1 MGSVAVLNN
10 VEAVL
15 AASEKATLEAD
26 ASLSP
31 DGLEAILAASQE
43 AIAAAEATLL
53 SEDIERKLTFTS
65 VAKTT
70 VPESYAIYEEIVT
83 QDVTTSPTAPSVITE
98 EEPPLEA
105 PGVRRI
111 LRFAIPAIGVWLC
124 GPLLSLIDTG
134 AVGLLGGT
142 VQQAALNP
150 AVAVTDYSA
159 LLLSFLFTGSTNL
172 IAASQESDRRLD
184 GSPRTTRTLIGA
196 LQLSSLVG
204 IVLGAATYAGASG
217 MLRSIIG
224 NDGISPDVFDS
235 ALKYVRIRALGV
247 PAAAVIGSAQAACL
261 GMQDVRSPLYVLATA
276 AIVNFVGDMLFVG
289 CKHPWIGGAAG
300 AAWATVFSQF
310 AALAMFVRWL
320 TASSHRSPAEVL
332 SSQGKTKVLNV
343 SNAILEL
350 TGKPSSAGAGR
361 RERFRETLRQFRL
374 RNMVSLEAQKD
385 KLRSHG
391 RLSMVMRPLQL
402 FRGKMTVDTSQNSR
416 ENDKLQNLKSS
427 PPKFSTRGFLFGKF
441 RGQDLLKVPEADTFR
456 NFRPYLVPVT
466 STVVG
471 RVSGFV
477 AMSHVVSS
485 AMGTASMAAQQVILS
500 FFQCICPIADS
511 LSLTAQSFVPGIL
524 QRRPGPVRTRILR
537 KTKMNFFKASVGFG
551 LAMAVA
557 VANIPLVSGWF
568 SSDPTVVSLINKCVP
583 LLAAWFSMHGVMCAS
598 EGLLLGQKDLSFLGR
613 MYAMWFAVVPYL
625 MLRVKRAAIVQQT
638 STVGRVVGGRVVDLT
653 TIWQVFLMYQFLR
666 SSLWAIRA
674 ALYEQSPRQSS
685 SSGVGV

>member
-1 MGSVAVLNN
+1 LNN

-15 AASEKATLEAD
+15 AVSEKATLEAD
-26 ASLSP
+26 VSLSP
-31 DGLEAILAASQE
+31 DGLEAILVASQE

-53 SEDIERKLTFTS
+53 SDDIGRKLTFATA
-65 VAKTT
+65 AKPRQDGGTPT
-70 VPESYAIYEEIVT
+70 LPTLPESYAIYEEIVT
-83 QDVTTSPTAPSVITE
+83 KDAPTSPSAPAPAAV
-98 EEPPLEA
+98 EEPALEA

-196 LQLSSLVG
+196 IQLSSMVG
-204 IVLGAATYAGASG
+204 IVLGTATYVGAPG

-224 NDGISPDVFDS
+224 NDSISPEVFDA

-276 AIVNFVGDMLFVG
+276 AVVNFVGDMMFVG

-310 AALAMFVRWL
+310 AALAMFIRWL
-320 TASSHRSPAEVL
+320 TAAGQRSPAETS
-332 SSQGKTKVLNV
+332 SSQEKPKVLNV

-350 TGKPSSAGAGR
+350 TGKPSSPGAGR
-361 RERFRETLRQFRL
+361 REKFREILRQFHL
-374 RNMVSLEAQKD
+374 RNLASLEAQKS

-391 RLSMVMRPLQL
+391 RLSIFMRFLQL
-402 FRGKMTVDTSQNSR
+402 FRNKRTVVTRQNTRSNEASQNV
-416 ENDKLQNLKSS
+416 KS
-427 PPKFSTRGFLFGKF
+427 PPKFSTRGFLDGKF
-441 RGQDLLKVPEADTFR
+441 RGRDLLKVPDADTFR
-456 NFRPYLVPVT
+456 DFRPYLVPVT

-511 LSLTAQSFVPGIL
+511 LSLTAQSFVPGIVE
-524 QRRPGPVRTRILR
+524 RRPGQERTRILR
-537 KTKMNFFKASVGFG
+537 KTKVNFFKASVGFG
-551 LAMAVA
+551 VAMAIA
-557 VANIPLVSGWF
+557 VGSIPLVSGWF
-568 SSDPTVVSLINKCVP
+568 SSDPVVVSLINKCVP

-598 EGLLLGQKDLSFLGR
+598 EGLLLGQKDLTFLGR

-625 MLRVKRAAIVQQT
+625 MLRVKRAAISQA
-638 STVGRVVGGRVVDLT
+638 SAVGRVVGKVVDLT
-653 TIWQVFLMYQFLR
+653 TIWQVFLLYQFLR

-674 ALYEQSPRQSS
+674 ALYEQSPSS
-685 SSGVGV
+685 LPPPA